1 MKRVCLCNI
10 TFFAFSIFRAKIN
23 FSLDSDED
31 SASDHSWELSSKSK
45 SAKKRR
51 TNSSVKNVSKD
62 LEDSAR
68 KARHLPKRSATKQE
82 KVWSF
87 LNEDEDED
95 D

>member
-1 MKRVCLCNI
+1 MIIYIFL
-10 TFFAFSIFRAKIN
+10 FSIFRAKIN

-31 SASDHSWELSSKSK
+31 SASDHSWEMSSKSK
-45 SAKKRR
+45 SSKKRR
-51 TNSSVKNVSKD
+51 TNSSVVKKVSND
-62 LEDSAR
+62 LEDSTR

-95 D
+95 E